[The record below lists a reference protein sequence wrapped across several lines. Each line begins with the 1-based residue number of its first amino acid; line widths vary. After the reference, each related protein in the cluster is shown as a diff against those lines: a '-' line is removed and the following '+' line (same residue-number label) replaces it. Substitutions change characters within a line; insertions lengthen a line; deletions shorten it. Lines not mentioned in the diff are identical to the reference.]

1 VALLGAL
8 TDRLENVGASWAKR
22 RQGRDDPSG
31 VTLQRRRLYILP
43 TGYGAVFALVL
54 FSMLL
59 GSINYGA
66 NLAYAMTFLLTGL
79 VLVVLHHCHNN
90 LLGLS
95 LRFAGAQPVYVGN
108 EAKFRVA
115 LTNASSAARY
125 EVEVAPA
132 KRSMRPVDIAPGQTQ
147 IVEVG
152 IPTRTRGW
160 LPLERFSV
168 STLYPANLFRA
179 WTWIHMPAECLV
191 YPRPAA
197 PGRPLPDTH
206 SGTRPRLPIERS
218 DADFRGLRN
227 ANSSDSPRHIAWK
240 AYARNDELLV
250 KQFAGGTGEP
260 CMLDWDDLPGLDV
273 EARISQLARWC
284 LDASAQSRHF
294 GLRIPGTVVPLG
306 GGTKH
311 LHECLKALALFGLE
325 PNNA

>member
-1 VALLGAL
+1 MLGEL
-8 TDRLENVGASWAKR
+8 TDRIESVGARWARR
-22 RQGRDDPSG
+22 RQGQDPPSG

-79 VLVVLHHCHNN
+79 VLVILHHCHNN

-95 LRFAGAQPVYVGN
+95 LRFAGAQPVFAGG
-108 EAKFRVA
+108 EARFRIA
-115 LTNASSAARY
+115 LTNAGSAARY
-125 EVEVAPA
+125 EIEIAPT
-132 KRSMRPVDIAPGQTQ
+132 KRSVRPVDLGPGQTE
-147 IVEVG
+147 IIEVG
-152 IPTRTRGW
+152 LPTRTRGW
-160 LPLERFSV
+160 QPLERFSV

-179 WTWIHMPAECLV
+179 WTWVHMPATCLV
-191 YPRPAA
+191 YARPAG
-197 PGRPLPDTH
+197 PGRPLPDMQ
-206 SGTRPRLPIERS
+206 SGARPRLPIERS

-227 ANSSDSPRHIAWK
+227 ANSSDSPRRIAWK

-260 CMLDWDDLPGLDV
+260 CMLDWDDLPGLDT
-273 EARISQLARWC
+273 EARISQLTRWC
-284 LDASAQSRHF
+284 LEASGQARHF
-294 GLRIPGTVVPLG
+294 GLRIPGTTLPLG

-325 PNNA
+325 RHDA